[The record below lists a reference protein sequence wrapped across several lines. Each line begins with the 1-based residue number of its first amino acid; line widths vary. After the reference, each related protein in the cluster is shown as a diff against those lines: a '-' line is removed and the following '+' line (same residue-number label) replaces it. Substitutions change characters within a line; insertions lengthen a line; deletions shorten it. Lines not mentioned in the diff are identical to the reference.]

1 MSIMENEV
9 DGVVVGEGGGGSETL
24 VRGYSIFS
32 GRRNIVEEGKVL
44 VRGIC
49 QTFGLIGKSP

>member
-1 MSIMENEV
+1 MGWN
-9 DGVVVGEGGGGSETL
+9 GVVVGEVRGGSETL

-32 GRRNIVEEGKVL
+32 GKRNIVEEGKTL

-49 QTFGLIGKSP
+49 QTYGLIGKSP